1 MANFL
6 ITGANSNIGVAC
18 IQNIVNSGGSV
29 IAIHRKLGDELSSLC
44 RKHPSKIELV
54 KLDFTYHNQVDSLLD
69 LVEVKKKEIDSFIAL
84 AALREEK
91 PYEKTS
97 RKDLMKHFEVNVV
110 PTVFIVQKLGES
122 MSQRDWGRIV
132 IGSSIGV
139 KFGGGPSSF
148 CYSLTKHC
156 SEFIPNIAKKW
167 SRNNV
172 LYNVLRIGVT
182 NTSAMQ
188 KSGTD
193 LKHRT
198 KLIPM
203 QRLAKPEEIAKQIY
217 WLASEENTFVTNQ
230 VIEISGGE

>member
-1 MANFL
+1 MTNYL
-6 ITGANSNIGVAC
+6 ITGANSDIGVAC
-18 IQNIVNSGGSV
+18 IQKIIDSGGSV
-29 IAIHRKLGDELSSLC
+29 IAVHRNLGSELTSISH
-44 RKHPSKIELV
+44 KHPSSVELY
-54 KLDFTYHNQVDSLLD
+54 KLDFSDYKQVDNLLY
-69 LVEVKKKEIDSFIAL
+69 LVEERKNKVDSFIAL
-84 AALREEK
+84 AALREET
-91 PYEKTS
+91 PYEKLS

-122 MSQRDWGRIV
+122 MSQREWGRIL

-139 KFGGGPSSF
+139 KFGGGTSSF
-148 CYSLTKHC
+148 CYSFTKHC
-156 SEFIPNIAKKW
+156 SEFIPNVAKKW

-182 NTSAMQ
+182 NTSSMQ

-203 QRLAKPEEIAKQIY
+203 KRLAKPEEIAKQIY